1 MTRRVAA
8 KGKSAESEFLP
19 ILDDLIVE
27 FCRRLRSSRKA
38 ITAADLT
45 KLLEVRTKL
54 GGPVSQKSNLWQ
66 MIEQIRQEKAPRT
79 ELTADSKEATTSN
92 DPKEVSKSKL
102 SRRNEDEK

>member
-1 MTRRVAA
+1 MAA
-8 KGKSAESEFLP
+8 KGKSVDSEFLP

-66 MIEQIRQEKAPRT
+66 MIEEIRQEKSPQT
-79 ELTADSKEATTSN
+79 EMTADSKEATTSN
-92 DPKEVSKSKL
+92 GSKEVSKAKS
-102 SRRNEDEK
+102 SRRSTDEK

>member
-1 MTRRVAA
+1 VAA

-66 MIEQIRQEKAPRT
+66 MIEQIRQEKAPQT
-79 ELTADSKEATTSN
+79 EMTAESKEVIAAN
-92 DPKEVSKSKL
+92 GPKVVSKAKS
-102 SRRNEDEK
+102 SRRSTHEK